1 MYDYSFT
8 LLFDYILNILNEIS
22 FNNGIILVL

>member
-22 FNNGIILVL
+22 FNNGIILTL